1 MGLTKHCAT
10 TFSITSL
17 NLKTRYNGL
26 ICDTQ
31 HNFLSIDCHYSE
43 CRYAVTRLLECYA
56 ECHYAECH
64 CAECHYAVSLCCVI
78 MLSVMALKTS
88 SYDIMINISM

>member
-17 NLKTRYNGL
+17 NLKTQHNVLNG
-26 ICDTQ
+26 DTQ

-43 CRYAVTRLLECYA
+43 CRYAVSRLLKCYVECRYAVSRLLKCYA
-56 ECHYAECH
+56 ECHYD
-64 CAECHYAVSLCCVI
+64 ECHYA
-78 MLSVMALKTS
+78 
-88 SYDIMINISM
+88 